1 MDKQTIIEMVGY
13 IGSFLVLVS
22 FLMTSVF
29 KLRIINTIGSFIFTV
44 YALIIHSYPTA
55 VMNFCLILINL
66 HFLWKM
72 RHTGHRYDLVKVAKD
87 DRFLNYILEKQREDI
102 DACFPGLS
110 LNLSDEKAINRAYLV
125 TCEGNPVGIC
135 LGLEDNKA
143 MTLVLDYSLPEYRD
157 FSIGQFLV
165 NRLKKE
171 GIEKLIY
178 KGPTENH
185 MAYLDKLGYKNVNG
199 QYEKV
204 L

>member
-1 MDKQTIIEMVGY
+1 MIIEMVGY

-29 KLRIINTIGSFIFTV
+29 KLRIINTVGSFIFTV

-72 RHTGHRYDLVKVAKD
+72 RHTGHRYDLVTVARD
-87 DRFLNYILEKQREDI
+87 DSFLKYILDKQREDI
-102 DACFPGLS
+102 ETCFPGLS
-110 LNLSDEKAINRAYLV
+110 FDLADEQTINRAYLI

-135 LGLEDNKA
+135 LGLEENRVLS
-143 MTLVLDYSLPEYRD
+143 LVLDYSLPEYRD

-165 NRLKKE
+165 TRLKKE
-171 GIEKLIY
+171 GIEKLVY

-185 MAYLDKLGYKNVNG
+185 MAYLNKLGYKNIND